1 VCHRLA
7 CWVERGVRG
16 LWREVYEY
24 VDAHPYVICDA
35 RWYAKGQQSQMPVD
49 VRQTDV
55 YDVRNG
61 KIVRI
66 TLGYAN
72 MAEALDAAGMR
83 E

>member
-1 VCHRLA
+1 
-7 CWVERGVRG
+7 
-16 LWREVYEY
+16 
-24 VDAHPYVICDA
+24 
-35 RWYAKGQQSQMPVD
+35 MPVD